1 MVPPTTPTASSFRR
15 GVLAFRKHEARDA
28 MYRVAGS
35 LVEHFWGRPPDLA
48 DGVGVLLLT
57 FGVRREWE
65 RARRRVL
72 DHGRDPRVRPNR
84 AYRTPATGCISTS
97 HAPPRRTVSSV
108 MAPLHIA
115 LLARTRQVSVIG
127 TPASSQDGTLR

>member
-1 MVPPTTPTASSFRR
+1 MTSHDVLVYMR
-15 GVLAFRKHEARDA
+15 GHVLVLVRGADNQKRAITGEFGGQVTGHLNSRD
-28 MYRVAGS
+28 GS
-35 LVEHFWGRPPDLA
+35 GNVVECF
-48 DGVGVLLLT
+48 
-57 FGVRREWE
+57 
-65 RARRRVL
+65 
-72 DHGRDPRVRPNR
+72 DHGHDPRVSPNR

-97 HAPPRRTVSSV
+97 HAPPRRTVSAV

>member
-1 MVPPTTPTASSFRR
+1 MTSHDVLVYMRGHVLVLVRGADSQKRAITAEFGGQVTAHLNSRDWSGHVDECSTTGPIPVS
-15 GVLAFRKHEARDA
+15 
-28 MYRVAGS
+28 
-35 LVEHFWGRPPDLA
+35 
-48 DGVGVLLLT
+48 
-57 FGVRREWE
+57 
-65 RARRRVL
+65 
-72 DHGRDPRVRPNR
+72 PNR